1 MSKITIG
8 LGKGGGNPRCHKKV
22 KYFFKIML
30 DKSDYYLYDIDRWG
44 ILLQGIMKMLHSQ
57 IIKLVV
63 KDDIKAMA
71 RRIAIA
77 DICFDPGGL
86 T

>member
-1 MSKITIG
+1 
-8 LGKGGGNPRCHKKV
+8 
-22 KYFFKIML
+22 ML
-30 DKSDYYLYDIDRWG
+30 DKSDYYLYDIDRTRK
-44 ILLQGIMKMLHSQ
+44 IISRIYKMLYSQ

-71 RRIAIA
+71 RRIAVA

>member
-1 MSKITIG
+1 
-8 LGKGGGNPRCHKKV
+8 
-22 KYFFKIML
+22 ML
-30 DKSDYYLYDIDRWG
+30 Y
-44 ILLQGIMKMLHSQ
+44 SQ

-71 RRIAIA
+71 RRIAVA

>member
-1 MSKITIG
+1 
-8 LGKGGGNPRCHKKV
+8 
-22 KYFFKIML
+22 
-30 DKSDYYLYDIDRWG
+30 
-44 ILLQGIMKMLHSQ
+44 MLHSQ

-71 RRIAIA
+71 RIAAVA
-77 DICFDPGGL
+77 DIRFDPGGL